1 MIRLCCAIQQYDWG
15 KHGYDSVVGKLKK
28 KSDDTINLIGPYA
41 ELWMGTHPSG
51 PSKIKESQEL
61 LSLYLKNKNK
71 LVGIVP
77 NGYPTDDL
85 PFLFKGYLL
94 LLL

>member
-51 PSKIKESQEL
+51 PSKIKESQDL
-61 LSLYLKNKNK
+61 LSLYLNINVMNLQEFRLGNS
-71 LVGIVP
+71 LV
-77 NGYPTDDL
+77 
-85 PFLFKGYLL
+85 K
-94 LLL
+94 

>member
-15 KHGYDSVVGKLKK
+15 KHGIDSVVGQLKK
-28 KSDDTINLIGPYA
+28 KSDDTISLIGPYA

-61 LSLYLKNKNK
+61 LSLYLKNKK
-71 LVGIVP
+71 SLIGIVP

-85 PFLFKGYLL
+85 PFLFKGD
-94 LLL
+94 